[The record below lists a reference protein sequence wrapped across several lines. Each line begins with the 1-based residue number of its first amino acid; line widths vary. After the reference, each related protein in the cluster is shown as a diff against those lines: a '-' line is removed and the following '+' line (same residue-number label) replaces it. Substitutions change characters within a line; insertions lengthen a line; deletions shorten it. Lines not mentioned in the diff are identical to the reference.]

1 MEPFTVLTAAA
12 VPIDSPNVD
21 TDQIIPARFLKQ
33 PRGDGYGRFLFHDLR
48 RNEDGSLK
56 RDFIL
61 NRKPFAQARIM
72 VGERNFG
79 CGSSREGAVYAMVDH
94 GFRAVIAPSFG
105 DIFHNNCC
113 KNGVLPI
120 VVSAGLAADLR
131 GQLHAAPGAT
141 MTIDLEAQTL
151 TAPDGAAHDFAV
163 DPFHKHCLL
172 EGLDDIRLT
181 LEYETDITAFEASA
195 SAEAPWL

>member
-56 RDFIL
+56 RDHIL

-105 DIFHNNCC
+105 DIFGTNCC

-141 MTIDLEAQTL
+141 MTIDL
-151 TAPDGAAHDFAV
+151 AAHAFAV

-181 LEYETDITAFEASA
+181 LEYETDIAAFEARDR
-195 SAEAPWL
+195 AEAPWL